1 MEKLLHKS
9 KISDKIRPDSCQSR
23 LTMRIRQ
30 STIMKFK
37 IKKIKCTKL
46 CPWEFLMTLQKSR
59 VGKESEHE
67 QYEKEF
73 NPDERHTRAF
83 VARFPGVY

>member
-1 MEKLLHKS
+1 MSMES
-9 KISDKIRPDSCQSR
+9 FNDFPKIQSR
-23 LTMRIRQ
+23 QGVLPGFI
-30 STIMKFK
+30 
-37 IKKIKCTKL
+37 TK
-46 CPWEFLMTLQKSR
+46 
-59 VGKESEHE
+59 SEHE